1 MLLSMALWK
10 AVADRHD
17 LLVATWDS
25 GRVGQAE
32 QERLSTLVWGRLDA
46 TRHLPAGGDGHR
58 DATGALAV
66 SLPEACRLSDA
77 LAASLRARLGVDA
90 SEADT
95 TARIRQLRAAVERV
109 RDLVDREPASAHDA
123 GAAVLAKLDTRVSDA
138 MARAQRGAD
147 TGGLIGPLESD
158 VARAERDLI
167 VGAANR
173 RAEAHDAARARAL
186 REELEARGVAL
197 RDLAALC
204 VAEVTPAPRFA
215 VPDVSALG
223 RVPTEPDAV
232 DAYLVRLDAVG
243 RAMTMA
249 QDAYA
254 AALAERDEL
263 SGRLEGYAAKAGALG
278 VSSSSAGDLADL
290 QRRTTESSTP
300 SPPTSSA
307 RAPSSRRTRP
317 TWPACSRS
325 EPSDSTEP
333 RRHAMTACTQPGC
346 TGNILDGYCDV
357 CGSPA
362 AQRRARQPRATVR
375 GTHRRDRRKVHP
387 ARLHAE
393 PSSTATATCAALP
406 AAAAAA
412 TRDTGRRRARPPRP
426 SRAHRTGSPPRPW
439 ARRAPRPAAP
449 RSPAA
454 SAPPPPGCAAPGWV
468 PG

>member
-1 MLLSMALWK
+1 MISASTSATAPSAPGRLGQAIAPVDAVRYLEALGAWRDQRKAELDVLDAAALQAADQSAYTGDMLLSMALWK

-46 TRHLPAGGDGHR
+46 TRHLPSGGDGHR
-58 DATGALAV
+58 DASGALAV

-77 LAASLRARLGVDA
+77 LAASLRARLGIDA

-123 GAAVLAKLDTRVSDA
+123 GAAVLAKLDKRVSDA
-138 MARAQRGAD
+138 MARVQRGAD

-223 RVPTEPDAV
+223 RVPTEPGAV
-232 DAYLVRLDAVG
+232 DAYLVKLDAVG

-263 SGRLEGYAAKAGALG
+263 KGLLDGYAVKAGALG
-278 VSSSSAGDLADL
+278 LSSSSAGDLADL
-290 QRRTTESSTP
+290 QRRTNSVLDTKPAQLER
-300 SPPTSSA
+300 A
-307 RAPSSRRTRP
+307 RALLAAYQAYLASVQSQRGPS
-317 TWPACSRS
+317 
-325 EPSDSTEP
+325 
-333 RRHAMTACTQPGC
+333 
-346 TGNILDGYCDV
+346 
-357 CGSPA
+357 
-362 AQRRARQPRATVR
+362 
-375 GTHRRDRRKVHP
+375 
-387 ARLHAE
+387 
-393 PSSTATATCAALP
+393 
-406 AAAAAA
+406 
-412 TRDTGRRRARPPRP
+412 RP
-426 SRAHRTGSPPRPW
+426 SHGGTP
-439 ARRAPRPAAP
+439 
-449 RSPAA
+449 
-454 SAPPPPGCAAPGWV
+454 
-468 PG
+468 